1 MKRYL
6 SSYFVI
12 VSFSQTNQKKSK
24 IKMKWKG
31 EEKVGNLVFKPRLV
45 TLASKNMT

>member
-24 IKMKWKG
+24 RRKKWKG
-31 EEKVGNLVFKPRLV
+31 EEKEVDH
-45 TLASKNMT
+45 